1 MLLNFSETSKQK
13 LDEIHPALAYVFR
26 EALAYGIM
34 DFSVTEAF
42 RGKAE
47 QNRFYYMVPPKT
59 KLKWPR
65 SKHNKKPSKA
75 GHAVPYVNGKSS
87 WDYRHCCVLAGIILS
102 AAAKLAIAVRWG
114 GNWDMDL
121 EPMTDQEFQDLAHYE
136 LMEA

>member
-1 MLLNFSETSKQK
+1 MLLNFGKASQQK

-26 EALAYGIM
+26 EALACGIM

-75 GHAVPYVNGKSS
+75 GHAVPYVNGKAS
-87 WDYRHCCVLAGIILS
+87 YKYEHCIFLAGVILTC
-102 AAAKLAIAVRWG
+102 AEKLGFKIRWG
-114 GNWDMDL
+114 GNWDMDG
-121 EPMTDQEFQDLAHYE
+121 EPVTDQEFKDLVHYE
-136 LMEA
+136 RIR